1 MGGIGLIFEGFE
13 VGFRITESRRD
24 NRCQGYCFGPR
35 FRLRSCCLENNLSVD
50 TQVQLFFCSW
60 PFSCTPKKKAQ
71 KEGRLPARRTALQAG
86 RSSAAGAA
94 FPRIAPGVDMC
105 VCVLRAF
112 RDSRGEGAG
121 GNRAEKPLPSAP
133 NALEAKRVRGRVR
146 ITAQVCQR
154 NYFHHHGCS
163 RGRMTTV
170 LKPPAVFARL
180 QKRRPVCL
188 LAPACAC
195 PHADRRAR
203 RQACSAQAGR
213 RWSNPPACAVPGTA
227 DRPVS

>member
-1 MGGIGLIFEGFE
+1 
-13 VGFRITESRRD
+13 
-24 NRCQGYCFGPR
+24 
-35 FRLRSCCLENNLSVD
+35 
-50 TQVQLFFCSW
+50 
-60 PFSCTPKKKAQ
+60 
-71 KEGRLPARRTALQAG
+71 
-86 RSSAAGAA
+86 
-94 FPRIAPGVDMC
+94 MC

-195 PHADRRAR
+195 PHADRR
-203 RQACSAQAGR
+203 CAQASVLRTSRSGVGQTHLPVPCPARQTGPYLKDNGR
-213 RWSNPPACAVPGTA
+213 VFPPGPTPFRSRLGTHQEF
-227 DRPVS
+227 